1 MAGEIEWLKL
11 PPDLQ
16 HRFFELAEEES
27 KRLSRTI
34 EELERHLEGLQQML
48 EEHFEPLPEG
58 GPLVRVAAVDSSR
71 SPRLSERLGV
81 RYGVFAAGIT
91 YLRGGERE
99 EAFRA
104 GVFKRRQA
112 R

>member
-1 MAGEIEWLKL
+1 LAGEIEWLKL

-71 SPRLSERLGV
+71 SS
-81 RYGVFAAGIT
+81 
-91 YLRGGERE
+91 
-99 EAFRA
+99 
-104 GVFKRRQA
+104 
-112 R
+112 